1 MTSANYDKTL
11 LWSGAITS
19 TCNLSEPISAFDRFI
34 IQTNMGDYEFK
45 SVPSCTQYKMPYQGW
60 WSNEAYLKWSYR
72 FTISNNAKT
81 VTLNRFQMIYQ
92 VGTAAPKT
100 FGFNNTANNIKKIQ
114 SVYGINRLDPITQ
127 SGIGSP
133 GNGWRAYNETVIY
146 NGGPSNV
153 INVSQPA
160 SSFERL
166 KIGVGNTGESF
177 NYFEVDAPKTNDSYL
192 TTESHW
198 GNNTGSY
205 YYGFSRWQWS
215 PDTTEL
221 SSLGGKQFQLGIN
234 QVNPY
239 TATGATSDSTF
250 IRRPI
255 QTIIGINHI

>member
-19 TCNLSEPISAFDRFI
+19 TCNLSEPISAFDRFM

-60 WSNEAYLKWSYR
+60 WSNEAYLRWSYR

-81 VTLNRFQMIYQ
+81 VTLNRFQMITQ
-92 VGTAAPKT
+92 KGTAAPNL
-100 FGFNNTANNIKKIQ
+100 FGFDNTASNIKKIQ
-114 SVYGINRLDPITQ
+114 GVYGINRLVPITQ

-133 GNGWRAYNETVIY
+133 GDGWRTYNETVIY
-146 NGGPSNV
+146 NSGPSATLAM
-153 INVSQPA
+153 SEPA

-166 KIGVGNTGESF
+166 KIGVGNVAESF
-177 NYFEVDAPKTNDSYL
+177 NYFEVDAPKTNNSYL

-198 GNNTGSY
+198 GSNTGSY
-205 YYGFSRWQWS
+205 YYGFSRWHWS
-215 PDTTEL
+215 PDTTVL
-221 SSLGGKQFQLGIN
+221 SSMGGKQFQLGTAKATT
-234 QVNPY
+234 Y
-239 TATGATSDSTF
+239 TATGDISDNTF

>member
-1 MTSANYDKTL
+1 MTSANYDRTL
-11 LWSGAITS
+11 LWSGAPTS

-34 IQTNMGDYEFK
+34 ILADRWEYEFK
-45 SVPSCTQYKMPYQGW
+45 SISACTQYKMPMNGW
-60 WSNEAYLKWSYR
+60 WSNEAYLRWSYR

-100 FGFNNTANNIKKIQ
+100 FGFNNTAGNIKKIAA
-114 SVYGINRLDPITQ
+114 VYGVNRLVPVTQ
-127 SGIGSP
+127 IGSGSP
-133 GNGWRAYNETVIY
+133 GDGWRAYNETVIY
-146 NGGPSNV
+146 SGGPSGTLAM
-153 INVSQPA
+153 SEPA
-160 SSFERL
+160 SAFERL

-205 YYGFSRWQWS
+205 YYGFSRWHWS
-215 PDTTEL
+215 PDTTVL

-239 TATGATSDSTF
+239 TATGDISNSNF